1 MKLKNKI
8 FLILGIFFIILLGM
22 MTNSKATMEFEMS
35 NGEILSFESIPT
47 DGNPDFLMFKYDL
60 SPTVYRIDYYT
71 FDNTKGTL
79 TSDDGTGLLF
89 LDLENKPATYVA
101 KKHYEYFS
109 DSPGKGFVFSN
120 DFAMSTL
127 ALNYKCYFSNKD
139 IPVSIKEDD
148 KWTIKNEILFQGAPL
163 PIPMVEPMEVS
174 KVEELPTLIIQI
186 VEMIIPVFLIIFGTL
201 LVLYLIKSKNLLQ
214 L

>member
-8 FLILGIFFIILLGM
+8 FLILGIFFIVLLGM
-22 MTNSKATMEFEMS
+22 ITNSKATMEYEMS
-35 NGEILSFESIPT
+35 NGEILSFESVPN
-47 DGNPDFLMFKYDL
+47 DGNPDFVMLKYNL
-60 SPTVYRIDYYT
+60 SSSVYMIEYYT

-79 TSDDGTGLLF
+79 TFSDIGLTF
-89 LDLENKPATYVA
+89 LDFENKTSSSAFVKY
-101 KKHYEYFS
+101 YEYYS
-109 DSPGKGFVFSN
+109 DSPSKGFVFIR
-120 DFAMSTL
+120 DIVSTTL
-127 ALNYKCYFSNKD
+127 DNSYVGYFSNKD
-139 IPVSIKEDD
+139 IPVSIRKDGLYEITD
-148 KWTIKNEILFQGAPL
+148 EILFPGAPL
-163 PIPMVEPMEVS
+163 PIPMVEPMKVG

>member
-79 TSDDGTGLLF
+79 VSDNGLAYAF
-89 LDLENKPATYVA
+89 LNDNKFPGAI
-101 KKHYEYFS
+101 KKYEYYS
-109 DSPGKGFVFSN
+109 DSSGKGFVYSNSFSTT
-120 DFAMSTL
+120 TL
-127 ALNYKCYFSNKD
+127 NPNYKCYYSTQD
-139 IPVSIKEDD
+139 IPVANYLGNGLYEITD
-148 KWTIKNEILFQGAPL
+148 EILFQGAPL
-163 PIPMVEPMEVS
+163 PIPMVEPMEVG

>member
-8 FLILGIFFIILLGM
+8 FLILGIFFIVLLGM
-22 MTNSKATMEFEMS
+22 ITNSKATMEYEMS
-35 NGEILSFESIPT
+35 NGEILSFESVPT

-60 SPTVYRIDYYT
+60 SSTVYRIYYYT

-79 TSDDGTGLLF
+79 VSNSGLAYSF
-89 LDLENKPATYVA
+89 LNDNKFPGAI
-101 KKHYEYFS
+101 KMYEYYS
-109 DSPGKGFVFSN
+109 DSPGKGFVYSNSFSTT
-120 DFAMSTL
+120 TL
-127 ALNYKCYFSNKD
+127 DPNYKCYYSTQD
-139 IPVSIKEDD
+139 IPVANYIGDGRFEITD
-148 KWTIKNEILFQGAPL
+148 EILFQGAPL
-163 PIPMVEPMEVS
+163 PIPMVTPMEVG

-186 VEMIIPVFLIIFGTL
+186 VEMIIPAFLIIFGTL